1 MLVNTNLRRF
11 NMNGN
16 DIAININLEKKMN
29 FLFNYKYILFL
40 SYFFIFAC
48 SSVDSEDKLA
58 ENNKKN
64 VLKKEVQENSKGIVL
79 IDDNGKL
86 GDLFKSGNNEIGSVN
101 KFLWQAS
108 LEVLSFLPIS
118 SADPFS
124 GIIVFGKSKAPGS
137 SQSYDATVYISD
149 PALDARSL
157 SVTVRSSNGT
167 ISSAAKREIESAI
180 LSRAR
185 QLRLKE
191 LDL

>member
-1 MLVNTNLRRF
+1 
-11 NMNGN
+11 MNYLFKFKSLLLLC
-16 DIAININLEKKMN
+16 AILQ
-29 FLFNYKYILFL
+29 
-40 SYFFIFAC
+40 AC
-48 SSVDSEDKLA
+48 STAEKADIDKADA
-58 ENNKKN
+58 EKVTSTSTDQVKK
-64 VLKKEVQENSKGIVL
+64 KGIVL

-86 GDLFKSGNNEIGSVN
+86 GDLFKSGGDEIGSVN
-101 KFLWQAS
+101 KYLWQAS
-108 LEVLSFLPIS
+108 IEVLNFLPIN

-124 GIIVFGKSKAPGS
+124 GIIVFGKGKAPGS

>member
-1 MLVNTNLRRF
+1 
-11 NMNGN
+11 MNYLFKCKSLLCIFIILQACSTAEKPEI
-16 DIAININLEKKMN
+16 DIANDKKVV
-29 FLFNYKYILFL
+29 
-40 SYFFIFAC
+40 
-48 SSVDSEDKLA
+48 SVTTDQT
-58 ENNKKN
+58 KK
-64 VLKKEVQENSKGIVL
+64 KGIVL

-86 GDLFKSGNNEIGSVN
+86 GDLFKSGSDKIGSVN
-101 KFLWQAS
+101 KYLWQAS
-108 LEVLSFLPIS
+108 IEVLSFLPIN

-124 GIIVFGKSKAPGS
+124 GIIVFGKGKAPGS
-137 SQSYDATVYISD
+137 SQSYDATVYVSD

-167 ISSAAKREIESAI
+167 VSSEAKREIESAI

>member
-1 MLVNTNLRRF
+1 
-11 NMNGN
+11 MNY
-16 DIAININLEKKMN
+16 
-29 FLFNYKYILFL
+29 LFKVKSLLLLCVILQ
-40 SYFFIFAC
+40 AC
-48 SSVDSEDKLA
+48 STAEKTDIDKADA
-58 ENNKKN
+58 EKVTSTSTDQVKK
-64 VLKKEVQENSKGIVL
+64 KGIVL

-86 GDLFKSGNNEIGSVN
+86 GDLFKSGGDEIGSVN
-101 KFLWQAS
+101 KYLWQAS
-108 LEVLSFLPIS
+108 IEVLNFLPIN

-124 GIIVFGKSKAPGS
+124 GIIVFGKGKAPGA

>member
-1 MLVNTNLRRF
+1 
-11 NMNGN
+11 MNYLFKIKSLLLLCVILQACSTS
-16 DIAININLEKKMN
+16 DITDEKKVT
-29 FLFNYKYILFL
+29 
-40 SYFFIFAC
+40 STTT
-48 SSVDSEDKLA
+48 DQT
-58 ENNKKN
+58 KK
-64 VLKKEVQENSKGIVL
+64 KGIVL

-86 GDLFKSGNNEIGSVN
+86 GDLFKSGGDEIGSVN
-101 KFLWQAS
+101 KYLWQAS
-108 LEVLSFLPIS
+108 IEVLNFLPIN

-124 GIIVFGKSKAPGS
+124 GIVVFGKGKAPGS

-167 ISSAAKREIESAI
+167 ISSAAKRKIESAI

>member
-1 MLVNTNLRRF
+1 MNYLFKF
-11 NMNGN
+11 NSLLLLC
-16 DIAININLEKKMN
+16 I
-29 FLFNYKYILFL
+29 ILQ
-40 SYFFIFAC
+40 AC
-48 SSVDSEDKLA
+48 SEAEKANIDKA
-58 ENNKKN
+58 NEEKATISTTDQAKK
-64 VLKKEVQENSKGIVL
+64 KGIVL

-86 GDLFKSGNNEIGSVN
+86 GDIFKGGGDEIGSVN
-101 KFLWQAS
+101 KYLWQAS
-108 LEVLSFLPIS
+108 IEVLNFLPIS

-124 GIIVFGKSKAPGS
+124 GIIVFGKGKVPGS

>member
-1 MLVNTNLRRF
+1 
-11 NMNGN
+11 MNYMFKCKS
-16 DIAININLEKKMN
+16 L
-29 FLFNYKYILFL
+29 LLLCVILQ
-40 SYFFIFAC
+40 AC
-48 SSVDSEDKLA
+48 SMTEKIDIDKA
-58 ENNKKN
+58 KDVKVTSATTDQTKK
-64 VLKKEVQENSKGIVL
+64 KGIVL

-86 GDLFKSGNNEIGSVN
+86 GDLFKSGGDDIGSVN
-101 KFLWQAS
+101 KYLWQAS
-108 LEVLSFLPIS
+108 IEVLSFLPIN

-124 GIIVFGKSKAPGS
+124 GIIVFGIGKAPGS

-167 ISSAAKREIESAI
+167 VSSEAKREIESAI

-185 QLRLKE
+185 HLRLKE

>member
-1 MLVNTNLRRF
+1 
-11 NMNGN
+11 MNY
-16 DIAININLEKKMN
+16 
-29 FLFNYKYILFL
+29 LFKFKSLLLLCVILQ
-40 SYFFIFAC
+40 AC
-48 SSVDSEDKLA
+48 STAEKSDIDNASEEKVPAATTDQA
-58 ENNKKN
+58 KK
-64 VLKKEVQENSKGIVL
+64 KGIVL

-86 GDLFKSGNNEIGSVN
+86 GDLFKSGSDEIGSVN
-101 KFLWQAS
+101 KYLWQAS
-108 LEVLSFLPIS
+108 IEVLSFLPIN

-124 GIIVFGKSKAPGS
+124 GIIVFGKGKAPGS
-137 SQSYDATVYISD
+137 SQPYDATVYISD

-167 ISSAAKREIESAI
+167 VSSEAKREIESAI

>member
-1 MLVNTNLRRF
+1 
-11 NMNGN
+11 MNY
-16 DIAININLEKKMN
+16 LFKCKF
-29 FLFNYKYILFL
+29 FLLICVFL
-40 SYFFIFAC
+40 QAC
-48 SSVDSEDKLA
+48 STVDKTDT
-58 ENNKKN
+58 NKADEEK
-64 VLKKEVQENSKGIVL
+64 VTPITTDQTKKKGIVL
-79 IDDNGKL
+79 LDDNGKL
-86 GDLFKSGNNEIGSVN
+86 GDLFKSGSDEIGSVN
-101 KFLWQAS
+101 KYLWQAS
-108 LEVLSFLPIS
+108 LEVLSFLPIT

-124 GIIVFGKSKAPGS
+124 GIIVFGKGKAPGS

-167 ISSAAKREIESAI
+167 VSSEAKREIELAI

>member
-1 MLVNTNLRRF
+1 
-11 NMNGN
+11 
-16 DIAININLEKKMN
+16 MN
-29 FLFNYKYILFL
+29 FLFKFKSLLLLCIILQ
-40 SYFFIFAC
+40 AC
-48 SSVDSEDKLA
+48 SEAEKANIDKA
-58 ENNKKN
+58 NEEKATISTTDQAKK
-64 VLKKEVQENSKGIVL
+64 KGIVL
-79 IDDNGKL
+79 IDDHGKL
-86 GDLFKSGNNEIGSVN
+86 GDIFKGGGDEIGSVN
-101 KFLWQAS
+101 RYLWQAS
-108 LEVLSFLPIS
+108 IEVLNFLPIN

-124 GIIVFGKSKAPGS
+124 GIIVFGKGKVPGS

-167 ISSAAKREIESAI
+167 ISLAAKREIESAI

>member
-1 MLVNTNLRRF
+1 
-11 NMNGN
+11 MNY
-16 DIAININLEKKMN
+16 
-29 FLFNYKYILFL
+29 LFKFKSLLLLCLILQ
-40 SYFFIFAC
+40 AC
-48 SSVDSEDKLA
+48 STAEKTDIDKSDV
-58 ENNKKN
+58 EKVTSTSTDQVKK
-64 VLKKEVQENSKGIVL
+64 KGIVL

-86 GDLFKSGNNEIGSVN
+86 GDLFKSGGDEIGSVN
-101 KFLWQAS
+101 KYLWQAS
-108 LEVLSFLPIS
+108 IEVLSFLPIS

-124 GIIVFGKSKAPGS
+124 GIIVFGKGKAPGS

-157 SVTVRSSNGT
+157 NVTVRSSNGT
-167 ISSAAKREIESAI
+167 VSSEAKREIESAI

>member
-1 MLVNTNLRRF
+1 MYYLFKCKSLLLICIILQACTTTGKTDINKADEEKVNSATT
-11 NMNGN
+11 
-16 DIAININLEKKMN
+16 DQTKK
-29 FLFNYKYILFL
+29 
-40 SYFFIFAC
+40 
-48 SSVDSEDKLA
+48 
-58 ENNKKN
+58 
-64 VLKKEVQENSKGIVL
+64 KGIVL

-86 GDLFKSGNNEIGSVN
+86 GDFFKSADNEIGSVN
-101 KFLWQAS
+101 KYLWQAS
-108 LEVLSFLPIS
+108 IEVLNFLPIN

-124 GIIVFGKSKAPGS
+124 GIIVFGKGKAPGS
-137 SQSYDATVYISD
+137 TQSYDASVYISD

>member
-1 MLVNTNLRRF
+1 
-11 NMNGN
+11 MNYLFKFKSLLLLC
-16 DIAININLEKKMN
+16 AILQ
-29 FLFNYKYILFL
+29 
-40 SYFFIFAC
+40 AC
-48 SSVDSEDKLA
+48 STSEKTSIDKTDA
-58 ENNKKN
+58 EKVTSTSIDQVKK
-64 VLKKEVQENSKGIVL
+64 KGIVL

-86 GDLFKSGNNEIGSVN
+86 GDLFKSGGDEIGSVN
-101 KFLWQAS
+101 KYLWQAS
-108 LEVLSFLPIS
+108 LEVLNFLPIN

-124 GIIVFGKSKAPGS
+124 GIIVFGKGKAPGS

>member
-1 MLVNTNLRRF
+1 
-11 NMNGN
+11 MNYLFKFKSLLLLC
-16 DIAININLEKKMN
+16 AILQ
-29 FLFNYKYILFL
+29 
-40 SYFFIFAC
+40 AC
-48 SSVDSEDKLA
+48 STAEKAEIDKADA
-58 ENNKKN
+58 EKVTSTSTDQVKK
-64 VLKKEVQENSKGIVL
+64 KGIVL

-86 GDLFKSGNNEIGSVN
+86 GDIFKSGGDEIGSVN
-101 KFLWQAS
+101 KYLWQAS
-108 LEVLSFLPIS
+108 IEVLNFLPIN

-124 GIIVFGKSKAPGS
+124 GIIVFGKGKAPGA
-137 SQSYDATVYISD
+137 SQFYDATVYISD

>member
-1 MLVNTNLRRF
+1 MPLLLLCF
-11 NMNGN
+11 
-16 DIAININLEKKMN
+16 
-29 FLFNYKYILFL
+29 ILQ
-40 SYFFIFAC
+40 AC
-48 SSVDSEDKLA
+48 SSADKTDIDNA
-58 ENNKKN
+58 GDEKITSNTTDQSKK
-64 VLKKEVQENSKGIVL
+64 KGIIL

-86 GDLFKSGNNEIGSVN
+86 GDLFKSGSDEIGSVN
-101 KFLWQAS
+101 KYLWQAS
-108 LEVLSFLPIS
+108 IEVMSFLPIN

-124 GIIVFGKSKAPGS
+124 GIIVFGKGKAPGS

-167 ISSAAKREIESAI
+167 VSLEAKREIEQAI

>member
-1 MLVNTNLRRF
+1 
-11 NMNGN
+11 MNY
-16 DIAININLEKKMN
+16 
-29 FLFNYKYILFL
+29 LFKFKSLFL
-40 SYFFIFAC
+40 LCVILQAC
-48 SSVDSEDKLA
+48 STADKA
-58 ENNKKN
+58 DTDKANEEKATSAISDQTKK
-64 VLKKEVQENSKGIVL
+64 KGIVL

-86 GDLFKSGNNEIGSVN
+86 GDLFKSGGDEIGSVN
-101 KFLWQAS
+101 KYLWQAS
-108 LEVLSFLPIS
+108 IEVLNFLPIN

-124 GIIVFGKSKAPGS
+124 GIIVFGKGKAPGS
-137 SQSYDATVYISD
+137 SQSYDATIYISD

-191 LDL
+191 LNL

>member
-1 MLVNTNLRRF
+1 
-11 NMNGN
+11 MNY
-16 DIAININLEKKMN
+16 
-29 FLFNYKYILFL
+29 LFKFKSLLLLCVILQ
-40 SYFFIFAC
+40 AC
-48 SSVDSEDKLA
+48 STAEKTDIDKADA
-58 ENNKKN
+58 EKVTSTSTDQVKK
-64 VLKKEVQENSKGIVL
+64 KGIVL

-86 GDLFKSGNNEIGSVN
+86 GDLFKSGGDEIGSVN
-101 KFLWQAS
+101 KYLWQAS
-108 LEVLSFLPIS
+108 IEVLNFLPIN

-124 GIIVFGKSKAPGS
+124 GIIVFGKGKAPGS